1 MIGTAQATGPN
12 AAAAAGPNRADAAGA
27 TGGQAGSASAAEAAG
42 PDAAEAVGPDTPG
55 QKRPVVLVVDDDE
68 HIRMLMRIQLGL
80 RGYDVVE
87 AADGVAALEACAK
100 GGIELALLDIEMPGL
115 DGYEVLTRIKAD
127 ERLREVPVV
136 LVTARTLAGDVVR
149 GLGLGAHDYLRKP
162 FESSELLARAD
173 AALKIK
179 RLQDELRQRNA
190 DLDRASRVD
199 SLTGIHNRHHL
210 NDQLDILFHASG
222 RHGTPLGVVM
232 VDVDHF
238 KAVNDTLGHAAGD
251 EVLRVIASR
260 LRHMT
265 RREDVLGRWGG
276 EEFLILAPTTDQP
289 GAQALAERM
298 RAAVADAPVELADG
312 STVAVTVSIGWA
324 VGTGGDPDDLVE
336 CADAALYR
344 AKAAGRNRVE
354 N

>member
-1 MIGTAQATGPN
+1 MDAVEAACPN
-12 AAAAAGPNRADAAGA
+12 AV
-27 TGGQAGSASAAEAAG
+27 EAAC
-42 PDAAEAVGPDTPG
+42 PDAVEAACPGTP
-55 QKRPVVLVVDDDE
+55 RPVVLVVDDDE

-127 ERLREVPVV
+127 ERLRELPVV
-136 LVTARTLAGDVVR
+136 LVTARILAGDVVR

-190 DLDRASRVD
+190 ELERVSRVD
-199 SLTGIHNRHHL
+199 SLTEIPNRRHL
-210 NDQLDILFHASG
+210 NDQLDILTNASR
-222 RHGTPLGVVM
+222 RHGTPLSVVM

-238 KAVNDTLGHAAGD
+238 KAINDTLGHAAGD
-251 EVLRVIASR
+251 QVLRVIAAR
-260 LRHMT
+260 LRYMT

-276 EEFLILAPTTDQP
+276 EEFLVLAPTTD
-289 GAQALAERM
+289 GSGGQALAERM
-298 RAAVADAPVELADG
+298 RAAVADAPVELG
-312 STVAVTVSIGWA
+312 EGGTVAVTVSIGWA
-324 VGTGGDPDDLVE
+324 VGAGWDPDDLVAG
-336 CADAALYR
+336 ADAALYR
-344 AKAAGRNRVE
+344 AKAGGRNRVE

>member
-1 MIGTAQATGPN
+1 MIDVPSRN
-12 AAAAAGPNRADAAGA
+12 AEETVRRAAGPAA
-27 TGGQAGSASAAEAAG
+27 
-42 PDAAEAVGPDTPG
+42 
-55 QKRPVVLVVDDDE
+55 PVILVVDDDE
-68 HIRMLMRIQLGL
+68 HIRRLMKIQLGL

-127 ERLREVPVV
+127 QRLREVPVV

-173 AALKIK
+173 AAVKIK

-190 DLDRASRVD
+190 ELDRAGRLD
-199 SLTGIHNRHHL
+199 PLTDLHNRRHL
-210 NDQLDILFHASG
+210 NEQLDALTSASG

-232 VDVDHF
+232 VDVDLF

-251 EVLRVIASR
+251 EVLRAIATR
-260 LRHMT
+260 LRRMT

-276 EEFLILAPTTDQP
+276 EEFLALLPCTD
-289 GAQALAERM
+289 GRGSQALAERM
-298 RAAVADAPVELADG
+298 RAAVAAAPVELADG
-312 STVAVTVSIGWA
+312 TMVATTISLGWA
-324 VGTGGDPDDLVE
+324 AGAGADPADLVAS
-336 CADAALYR
+336 ADAALYR
-344 AKAAGRNRVE
+344 AKAAGRNRAE
-354 N
+354 GEAAASPGP